1 MRIGILGTGQLGRM
15 LAQAAIKRGHTIAF
29 YDSSH
34 GSPTEEFQVTT
45 VAPFDD
51 RNALEAFAGK
61 CDIITYEFENIP
73 SESVRILERYTDVYP
88 PRRAL
93 EISQDRLHEK
103 EFLQSLTIS
112 TPRFKSASSQEE
124 LFTACHSI
132 GFPCIVKTR
141 RFGYDGKGQV
151 RVSDASEVASAWKQL
166 QPSPLI
172 IEGFVPFSRELS
184 IIGTRD
190 RYGNVVTYPLIQNTH
205 INGIL
210 HRSEIPAPAI
220 STGLQAHARE
230 LIKSVLHAL
239 SYVGTLTIELFDVR
253 GEILVN
259 EIAPRVHNSGH
270 ATIESFVTSQFE
282 NHILAIVG
290 DPLGASTPCARAV
303 MYNIIGEIPDLTASV
318 NVSSI
323 RTHLYNKTP
332 RAGRKLGHITLL
344 NPSEAEERL
353 ISQIC
358 HPK

>member
-15 LAQAAIKRGHTIAF
+15 LAHAAIKSGHTVSF
-29 YDSSH
+29 YDASY
-34 GSPTEEFQVTT
+34 GAPTEEFQATT

-51 RNALEAFAGK
+51 LNALKAFAGN
-61 CDIITYEFENIP
+61 CDVITYEFENIP
-73 SESVRILERYTDVYP
+73 SESVRMRERYTDVYP

-93 EISQDRLHEK
+93 EISQDRLNEK
-103 EFLQSLTIS
+103 EFLQSLHIS

-124 LFTACHSI
+124 LSTACDSI
-132 GFPCIVKTR
+132 GYPCIVKTR

-151 RVSDASEVASAWKQL
+151 RLSDSSESSSAWKQL
-166 QPSPLI
+166 QGAPLI
-172 IEGFVPFSRELS
+172 VEGFVPFSRELS

-190 RYGNVVTYPLIQNTH
+190 RHGNVVTYPLIQNTH

-220 STGLQAHARE
+220 STALQVHARE
-230 LIKSVLHAL
+230 LIESVLHAL
-239 SYVGTLTIELFDVR
+239 SYIGTLTIELFDIR

-270 ATIESFVTSQFE
+270 ATIDSFETSQFE
-282 NHILAIVG
+282 NHIRAIVG
-290 DPLGASTPCARAV
+290 DELGASNPRARAV
-303 MYNIIGEIPDLTASV
+303 MYNIIGEIPDLTASAEI
-318 NVSSI
+318 SSI